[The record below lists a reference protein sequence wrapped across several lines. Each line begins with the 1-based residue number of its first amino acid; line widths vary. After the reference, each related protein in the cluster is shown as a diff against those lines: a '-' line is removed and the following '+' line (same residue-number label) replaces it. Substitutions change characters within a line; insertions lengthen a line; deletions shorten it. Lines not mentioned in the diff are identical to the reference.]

1 MGRPT
6 SASLKDVSDSYEA
19 KGTLTVSGREYE
31 VFRLDSLQERF
42 DVARLPYSLKVLL
55 ENALRLEDGESV
67 TASDVEAIAS
77 WDAAAEP
84 SDEIPFQPARVLMQD
99 FTGVPAIVDLAAMRD
114 AIDDLGSDPA
124 KINPLVPVDLVIDH
138 SVQVDAFGN
147 ARAFDINADRDYE
160 RNRERYAFLR
170 WGQQAFDNFRV
181 VPPATGIC
189 HQVNL
194 EYLSQVVFT
203 REASDSGARQAYP
216 DTLVGTDSHTTM
228 VNGLGVL
235 GWGVGGI
242 EAEAAMLGQPISM
255 LLPQVVGVKLDGELP
270 EGATATDL
278 VLTVTEMLRERGVV
292 SKFVE
297 FFGPGVHTLGLADR
311 ATIGN
316 MSPEFGSTCAIFPV
330 DRETLRYLE
339 FTGRPTETIELVDA
353 YAREQGMFHSEDS
366 EDPTFS
372 ETLELDLSE
381 VEPSIAGPKRPQ
393 DRIALAGAKPAFI
406 ESLAEFDPEAAQALG
421 NARDAAIAESFPAS
435 DSPAEDHD
443 GDAGRPH
450 ALRSPAV
457 GDKAR
462 AAIAEREA
470 TPVMVRLEDGEEVEL
485 DHGRVVIAAI
495 TSCTNTSNPSVMIG
509 AGLLARKAVERGLE
523 RKPWVKTSLAPGSTV
538 VTDYLER
545 AGLDRDLNRL
555 GFNLVGYGC
564 TTCIGNSG
572 PLPDEISTAVNDND
586 LVVCAVLSGNR
597 NFEGRINQDVRNNYL
612 ASPPLC
618 VAYALAGR
626 MDIDLLADPLGADGD
641 GNPVYLA
648 DIWPSS
654 EEIKATI
661 DDAVRQEMFERSY
674 ADVFTGDDRWRDLET
689 PGGDRYT
696 WPDSTY
702 VRKPSFFEGM
712 AAEPEPIEPITGA
725 RVLAVLGDSVTTD
738 HISPAGAIKKDS
750 PAGRWLIENGV
761 EPRDFNSYGSRRG
774 NHEVMIR
781 GTFANV
787 RLRNRLVEREGGFTR
802 HFPGGE
808 ETTIYEAA
816 MAYADEGVPLVVLA
830 GKEYGSGSSRDWAAK
845 GTALLGVRA
854 VIAESFERIHRSNLI
869 GMGVVPLQLPE
880 GETPESLAITGEET
894 FDVGDLR
901 DGNAKSVAVTAARE
915 GADPIEFEARVRLDT
930 PNEVRYLQNGGI
942 LHRVLRDLRVA

>member
-1 MGRPT
+1 MTDSFGARST
-6 SASLKDVSDSYEA
+6 LDV
-19 KGTLTVSGREYE
+19 GGREHE
-31 VFRLDSLQERF
+31 IFRLDALQEKL

-55 ENALRLEDGESV
+55 ENALRLEDGASV
-67 TASDVEAIAS
+67 TAADVEAIAT
-77 WDAAAEP
+77 WDAGAEP
-84 SDEIPFQPARVLMQD
+84 SAEIPFQPARVLMQD

-114 AIDDLGSDPA
+114 AMDDLGGDPA
-124 KINPLVPVDLVIDH
+124 RINPLVPVDLIIDH

-194 EYLSQVVFT
+194 EYLGQVVFT
-203 REASDSGARQAYP
+203 SERDGVTQAYP

-228 VNGLGVL
+228 INGLGVL

-255 LLPQVVGVKLDGELP
+255 LLPQVLGFRLTDELA

-292 SKFVE
+292 GMFVE
-297 FFGPGVHTLGLADR
+297 FFGPGLHTLGLADR

-339 FTGRPTETIELVDA
+339 FTGRPTELIELVDA
-353 YAREQGMFHSEDS
+353 YAREQGMFHEPDS
-366 EDPTFS
+366 EEPTYS
-372 ETLELDLSE
+372 DTLELDLST

-393 DRIALAGAKPAFI
+393 DRIPLSAAKSAFLASLRAFDEQAA
-406 ESLAEFDPEAAQALG
+406 ESLASPYDEALEG
-421 NARDAAIAESFPAS
+421 TFPAS
-435 DSPAEDHD
+435 DPPGEEHNNYV
-443 GDAGRPH
+443 GRP
-450 ALRSPAV
+450 RQTSVQAV
-457 GDKAR
+457 
-462 AAIAEREA
+462 AERKA
-470 TPVMVRLEDGEEVEL
+470 DPVTVTLDDGTETEL

-495 TSCTNTSNPSVMIG
+495 TSCTNTSNPSVMVG
-509 AGLLARKAVERGLE
+509 AGLLAKRAVERGLQ
-523 RKPWVKTSLAPGSTV
+523 RRPWVKTSLAPGSTV
-538 VTDYLER
+538 VTDYLEQ
-545 AGLDRDLNRL
+545 AGLDTYLDQL

-572 PLPDEISTAVNDND
+572 PLPEAISAAVNDND
-586 LVVCAVLSGNR
+586 LVVCSVLSGNR

-626 MDIDLLADPLGADGD
+626 MDIDIFEDPLGAGSDGE
-641 GNPVYLA
+641 PVYLR
-648 DIWPSS
+648 DLWPSS
-654 EEIKATI
+654 EEIRETVAE
-661 DDAVRQEMFERSY
+661 AVRSDMFKKSY
-674 ADVFTGDDRWRDLET
+674 SDVFTGDERWRELET
-689 PGGDRYT
+689 PEGHRYT

-702 VRKPSFFEGM
+702 VRRPPFFE
-712 AAEPEPIEPITGA
+712 AIDPEPRPVEPIGGA

-738 HISPAGAIKKDS
+738 HISPAGAIKRDS
-750 PAGRWLIENGV
+750 PAGTWLLEQGV
-761 EPRDFNSYGSRRG
+761 DVRDFNSYGSRRG

-787 RLRNRLVEREGGFTR
+787 RLRNRLTGREGGYTR
-802 HFPGGE
+802 HFPDGE
-808 ETTIYEAA
+808 ERTVYEAA
-816 MAYADEGVPLVVLA
+816 MRYADDGVPLIVLA
-830 GKEYGSGSSRDWAAK
+830 GREYGSGSSRDWAAK
-845 GTALLGVRA
+845 GTSLLGVRA

-869 GMGVVPLQLPE
+869 GMGVLPLQFPD
-880 GETPESLAITGEET
+880 GESAESLGLTGEET
-894 FDVGDLR
+894 IDVGDLENGEAR
-901 DGNAKSVAVTAARE
+901 TVSVTASRE
-915 GADPIEFEARVRLDT
+915 GADSIEFEARVRLDT
-930 PNEVRYLQNGGI
+930 PNEVRYFQHGGI
-942 LHRVLRDLRVA
+942 LQRVLRDLR